1 MFELSDLMLI
11 LPELCI
17 AVMALFL
24 LVYGAFAGNRAT
36 AFITLMAAIAIVG
49 ATYLLVNQSGEPV
62 IAMNGMLRSD
72 MFTQFCKLILLV
84 GALLALTLS
93 ADWLKKEE
101 YHKFEYPILLLL
113 ALLGLM
119 LLVSSNDL
127 LALYMSLE
135 LASLSLYVMTAFDRG
150 NAKASEAALKYFVLG
165 SLASGMMLFGAS
177 LIYGFTGSTNFAVLS
192 GHFTVMAGQPVLPG
206 VVVGLVMVMVGF
218 CFKVSAVPF
227 HMWTPDVY
235 EGAPTPVVTFFAVV
249 PKIAALSIF
258 ARFLFYPFED
268 LNDQWQQVVI
278 FISIASMVVGAL
290 GALMQTNIKRLLAY
304 SSIGHVGYAL
314 VGLATGVEGGAQAM
328 LIYLALY
335 LFMSVGAFGFVLLMQ
350 RDGKAIEDISS
361 LSGLSKTSP
370 RMAAFMAIMMFSM
383 AGIPPLA
390 GFFGKMYVFLSAL
403 EEQLYTLVIIG
414 LLSSVIAAYYYL
426 KVVKIMY
433 FDEAGEPFDVVNSLS
448 VRVVLAICALVTAVF
463 FIIPTPLIEIA
474 GYAAQALSM

>member
-1 MFELSDLMLI
+1 
-11 LPELCI
+11 
-17 AVMALFL
+17 
-24 LVYGAFAGNRAT
+24 
-36 AFITLMAAIAIVG
+36 
-49 ATYLLVNQSGEPV
+49 
-62 IAMNGMLRSD
+62 
-72 MFTQFCKLILLV
+72 
-84 GALLALTLS
+84 
-93 ADWLKKEE
+93 
-101 YHKFEYPILLLL
+101 
-113 ALLGLM
+113 
-119 LLVSSNDL
+119 
-127 LALYMSLE
+127 
-135 LASLSLYVMTAFDRG
+135 
-150 NAKASEAALKYFVLG
+150 
-165 SLASGMMLFGAS
+165 
-177 LIYGFTGSTNFAVLS
+177 
-192 GHFTVMAGQPVLPG
+192 
-206 VVVGLVMVMVGF
+206 
-218 CFKVSAVPF
+218 
-227 HMWTPDVY
+227 
-235 EGAPTPVVTFFAVV
+235 
-249 PKIAALSIF
+249 
-258 ARFLFYPFED
+258 
-268 LNDQWQQVVI
+268 
-278 FISIASMVVGAL
+278 MVVGAL

-361 LSGLSKTSP
+361 LSGLSKTNP

-414 LLSSVIAAYYYL
+414 LLSSVVAAYYYL